1 MNDYIQSLSDTNKK
15 LFFRIK
21 NTILKIVK
29 ATSAVD
35 FNQNCLREHLCP
47 RSINGRH
54 TGNRNRTIVSVE

>member
-35 FNQNCLREHLCP
+35 FNQKYIYMCILVR
-47 RSINGRH
+47 I
-54 TGNRNRTIVSVE
+54 